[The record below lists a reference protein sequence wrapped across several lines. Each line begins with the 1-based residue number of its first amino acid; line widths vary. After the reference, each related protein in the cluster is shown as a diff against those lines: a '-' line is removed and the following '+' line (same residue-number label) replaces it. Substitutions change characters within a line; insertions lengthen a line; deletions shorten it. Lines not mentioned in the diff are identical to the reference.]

1 MKTRN
6 RETSSRPTLPGG
18 FTLVELLVV
27 IAIIGTL
34 VGLLLP
40 AVQMA
45 RESARRSACANNM
58 KQLGVA
64 LHLIHNERGSLP
76 AASIDPFNWTSD
88 MHRVWN
94 CDVMPA
100 MEMQSLYDRLNFKQD
115 ITTNTLSDGFTKGNY
130 DVLNGTPIPF
140 QRCPSNPNA
149 GRNATKAGGGFVG
162 IQWGAVSCYRP
173 CNGPQWCDGAYDC
186 PAGWGSFCLPGPA
199 WTHHWNDPTPSQN
212 IGMFG
217 GRNSFK
223 CRFSLVTDGLS
234 NTIMLGEHMG
244 DLHSWGG
251 AFTGNYQGV
260 PTNMRINSPSILY
273 NNTGTWNQNMGAGSY
288 HPGGATFCMGDGAV
302 VFLGDDIDFAIYNAL
317 GGKSDGL
324 TSRKP

>member
-1 MKTRN
+1 MKAKN
-6 RETSSRPTLPGG
+6 QDKVSRLTLPAG

-64 LHLIHNERGSLP
+64 LHLIHSERGSLP

-100 MEMQSLYDRLNFKQD
+100 MEMLPLYNRLNFKQD

-140 QRCPSNPNA
+140 QRCPSNPHA
-149 GRNATKAGGGFVG
+149 MQTRRGREADSPESNGGPCRAIGRVMAPSGAT
-162 IQWGAVSCYRP
+162 
-173 CNGPQWCDGAYDC
+173 GPMTVP
-186 PAGWGSFCLPGPA
+186 PA
-199 WTHHWNDPTPSQN
+199 
-212 IGMFG
+212 
-217 GRNSFK
+217 
-223 CRFSLVTDGLS
+223 
-234 NTIMLGEHMG
+234 
-244 DLHSWGG
+244 GG
-251 AFTGNYQGV
+251 AFACRV
-260 PTNMRINSPSILY
+260 PGAIIGIIRTQTKTSGCSAAATPS
-273 NNTGTWNQNMGAGSY
+273 GAGFHWSR
-288 HPGGATFCMGDGAV
+288 MG
-302 VFLGDDIDFAIYNAL
+302 
-317 GGKSDGL
+317 
-324 TSRKP
+324 